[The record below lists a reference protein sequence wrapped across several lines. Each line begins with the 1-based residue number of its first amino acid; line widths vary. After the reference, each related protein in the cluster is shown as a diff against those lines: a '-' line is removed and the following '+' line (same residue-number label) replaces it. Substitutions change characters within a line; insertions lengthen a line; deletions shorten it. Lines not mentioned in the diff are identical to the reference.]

1 MADRTRETRMFTRLL
16 CGALALSLAACA
28 SSGGQKR
35 PKANLEPARAALAA
49 AKQAGAEERA
59 ADLFTRAQ
67 GHLNEAEALAGPKG
81 PDGAEGNQQ
90 AETLARIA
98 TTEANCA
105 TEIARL
111 SDPQSPEKRS
121 AAAATVETERLQT
134 RLRKADDELR
144 RLEDR
149 VTLLQHDLEMTETEV
164 IRTKARLKG
173 NETKAEASSAIAEA
187 RILMKRLSA
196 DKSHG
201 AALTRC
207 NELLLRAEDLLR
219 AENYGAAA
227 FFALKAQETATK
239 TEGAAAPANP
249 AGLEHAPAQRS
260 YLVKATLAN
269 LRKGPAPNEAVAGTL
284 PKGAALEALA
294 MRGEWIKVRSG
305 SLTGWIHKSLVE

>member
-1 MADRTRETRMFTRLL
+1 MFTRLL

-28 SSGGQKR
+28 SSGAQKR

-49 AKQAGAEERA
+49 AKEAGAEERA
-59 ADLFTRAQ
+59 AELFTRAQ
-67 GHLNEAEALAGPKG
+67 GHLNEAEALASPK
-81 PDGAEGNQQ
+81 DGGAAERDWQ

-105 TEIARL
+105 TEVARL
-111 SDPQSPEKRS
+111 TDPHSPEKRS
-121 AAAATVETERLQT
+121 AAAAAGVEAERLQT

-149 VTLLQHDLEMTETEV
+149 VTLLQHDLEITETEV

-196 DKSHG
+196 DKGQG

-207 NELLLRAEDLLR
+207 NELLLRAEDLLG

-239 TEGAAAPANP
+239 TEGGATPNKPAE
-249 AGLEHAPAQRS
+249 LEHPPAKRT
-260 YLVKATLAN
+260 YVVKAATAN
-269 LRKGPAPNEAVAGTL
+269 LRKGPATSEAVAGTL
-284 PKGAALEALA
+284 PKGSSLEALA
-294 MRGEWIKVRSG
+294 TRGEWIKVRSG